1 MLKGG
6 GGREGGEGGEG
17 VMGGMLKL
25 QIDQCIKGN
34 KANLKTK
41 QLTPP
46 YIS

>member
-6 GGREGGEGGEG
+6 GGGEREG
-17 VMGGMLKL
+17 VTGGMLKL
-25 QIDQCIKGN
+25 QIDQCTKGN

>member
-6 GGREGGEGGEG
+6 GGERGEG
-17 VMGGMLKL
+17 VTGGMLKL
-25 QIDQCIKGN
+25 QIDQCIKDN

-41 QLTPP
+41 QLTPS